1 MQSVVDARR
10 FLEELYR
17 SVGAGYMEIRPLLD
31 SSDPRRNTEEGMRL
45 EARARRWFQW
55 PKELDSCARYCASIS
70 GREFH
75 VFFGVAL
82 RKRDGGGTKADVG
95 CATAIFADVDFK
107 DVPRDAAHAALKAFR
122 FAPSACIR
130 SGNGVHVYWFL
141 REPAFESLFR
151 ELERVNRAVLV
162 SLHAQVGPQNIDRLL
177 RVPGTTNIKA
187 KYPHPKP
194 VVEVS
199 WWHPELRYTLD
210 DFSAAF
216 PVQPLRGAE
225 AKPTRV
231 PHASNLSLPSPVSL
245 PDTTLDALAQLVAGM
260 WLTGC
265 RHYLALHVG
274 GLCAHAGLDEPSA
287 LRLMELICDFA
298 FDEEFR
304 DRLEAVA
311 SSYRKFSAG
320 DPVAG
325 SIALLQFVK
334 DSFPPALVGKA
345 AVIIE
350 ILRGNVSG
358 ARGRAPVLVVSG
370 SEEISET

>member
-1 MQSVVDARR
+1 MQSVVDARG
-10 FLEELYR
+10 FLEGLYK
-17 SVGAGYMEIRPLLD
+17 SVGAGYIEIRPILD
-31 SSDPRRNTEEGMRL
+31 SSNPRRNTEEGMRL

-55 PKELDSCARYCASIS
+55 SKELDVCAQYCASIS

-82 RKRDGGGTKADVG
+82 RKRSGGGTKADVG
-95 CATAIFADVDFK
+95 CATAVFADVDFK
-107 DVPRDAAHAALKAFR
+107 DVPKDAAHAALKAFR

-177 RVPGTTNIKA
+177 RVPGTANIKA
-187 KYPHPKP
+187 KYPDPKP
-194 VVEVS
+194 IVEVS

-210 DFSAAF
+210 EFSAAF
-216 PVQPLRGAE
+216 PAPPPRGPE
-225 AKPTRV
+225 VKRV
-231 PHASNLSLPSPVSL
+231 AHAIVPSRSLPSDGLPV
-245 PDTTLDALAQLVAGM
+245 TKLDALAQLVAGM

-274 GLCAHAGLDEPSA
+274 GLCAHAGLDESSA
-287 LRLMELICDFA
+287 LGLMELICDYA
-298 FDEEFR
+298 SDEEFR

-311 SSYRKFSAG
+311 SSYRKFAAG
-320 DPVAG
+320 DQVAG
-325 SIALLQFVK
+325 STALLQFVK
-334 DSFPPALVGKA
+334 DSFPPDLVGKA

-350 ILRGNVSG
+350 ILRGSVSG
-358 ARGRAPVLVVSG
+358 ARGRAPVLVVSD
-370 SEEISET
+370 SQENSET